1 MLAAAFCYTAR
12 NLLLAGGPRSRHWTG
27 AEGGER
33 GLIPDENH
41 NLNWFNE
48 ERNSAGAEPDYFDQS
63 PAWQPVHPLGD
74 GRILVLDDF

>member
-1 MLAAAFCYTAR
+1 
-12 NLLLAGGPRSRHWTG
+12 
-27 AEGGER
+27 
-33 GLIPDENH
+33 LIPDENH

-74 GRILVLDDF
+74 GRILVLDDS